1 MNKVKA
7 FIIDFLSAVAAMAWG
22 GFMYLSITSQLNL
35 DKVYEILPIALI
47 SSAVYAGIE
56 LLGKSII
63 SNQKVAQFIFLI
75 PAITIMSLGFMP
87 SEKGN
92 LNFFVC
98 GTGLLLA
105 GYGKFLKI
113 KKKQAQI
120 QQANGN

>member
-7 FIIDFLSAVAAMAWG
+7 FVIDFLSAVAAMAWA
-22 GFMYLSITSQLNL
+22 GFMFLSITSQLTL

-47 SSAVYAGIE
+47 SSAIYAGVE
-56 LLGKSII
+56 LLGQSMI
-63 SNQKVAQFIFLI
+63 SNKKVARFIFLM
-75 PAITIMSLGFMP
+75 PALSLMSLGFMP

-98 GTGLLLA
+98 GAGLLLA
-105 GYGKFLKI
+105 GYGKFLKL
-113 KKKQAQI
+113 KKQQQQT